1 MVQPKTQATQPNRG
15 ASPGGSSQPQPLN
28 SFASFRYTGPMSVT
42 VTGAIS
48 GRQYKFGQTGAV
60 VQIDARDKAV
70 LAKVPHLRQI

>member
-1 MVQPKTQATQPNRG
+1 
-15 ASPGGSSQPQPLN
+15 
-28 SFASFRYTGPMSVT
+28 MSVT